1 MSDVLGYA
9 STFYTGEIW
18 RARLKPSL
26 TEEIDRFYEVL
37 GVLRKHV
44 ASDDL
49 TGTSPERLLQGP
61 LADAISHT
69 GQLAM
74 LRRMAGSPIPP
85 ENFMDADIQA
95 HKVGSDQ
102 PPPVSPDENWF
113 DAEAEPY

>member
-9 STFYTGEIW
+9 STFYTGESW

-26 TEEIDRFYEVL
+26 EEEIDRFYEVL
-37 GVLRKHV
+37 GTLRDHV
-44 ASDDL
+44 VSDDL
-49 TGTSPERLLQGP
+49 IGISPEKLLQGP
-61 LADAISHT
+61 LADALSHT

-85 ENFMDADIQA
+85 ENFIEADIRG
-95 HKVGSDQ
+95 HRVGPDQ
-102 PPPVSPDENWF
+102 PHPVSPDDNWF